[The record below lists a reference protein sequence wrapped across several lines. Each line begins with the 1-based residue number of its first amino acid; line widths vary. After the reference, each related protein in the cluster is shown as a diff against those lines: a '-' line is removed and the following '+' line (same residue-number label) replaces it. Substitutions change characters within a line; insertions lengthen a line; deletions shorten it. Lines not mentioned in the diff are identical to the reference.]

1 MNVEGSAARLGIEKH
16 VRAGTVP
23 ELSGSTTA
31 HLERATGERSP
42 ATSPGGA
49 AETVIDNLRLLAQ
62 PTVGFVHPEYG
73 TVGSLQRI
81 GVHTD
86 GSPLT
91 DMYDNAQSSRAQSS
105 RFSHLYAAG
114 HPIAKDDSGRAYV
127 VVAHTQPDGTVVSLP
142 FWNSSGGG
150 GKGSEFTGNWYH
162 YPGHSSSGWLGKL
175 FGNWRNHYGS
185 PVLQFYADQLNRHV
199 GNISG
204 PTEANYNAEA
214 AKHIGVFS
222 PQEDEDFRSDVN
234 HATWE
239 STPLRK
245 LGAGGHWAVSDW
257 LDVLSPNEKGE
268 RASRDEGWMEAM
280 NHFGRHGNWLKTG
293 LQFPVVKSMQ
303 KSWFSHAIW
312 PSGR

>member
-1 MNVEGSAARLGIEKH
+1 MSSEGSAASLGIEKH

-31 HLERATGERSP
+31 HLQGATGERSP

-73 TVGSLQRI
+73 TVGSLQSI
-81 GVHTD
+81 GVHTG

-91 DMYDNAQSSRAQSS
+91 DMYAGDGHS
-105 RFSHLYAAG
+105 G
-114 HPIAKDDSGRAYV
+114 HPIAKDSSGRSYV

-150 GKGSEFTGNWYH
+150 KKGAEFTGNWYH

-175 FGNWRNHYGS
+175 FYNWQDHYGS
-185 PVLQFYADQLNRHV
+185 PVLRFYADQLNRHV
-199 GNISG
+199 GNVSG
-204 PTEANYNAEA
+204 PSEENHNAEA

-222 PQEDEDFRSDVN
+222 PQEDEDFKADVN
-234 HATWE
+234 HATLH
-239 STPLRK
+239 STPL
-245 LGAGGHWAVSDW
+245 LGSEGKEGADHTAVSQW
-257 LDVLSPNEKGE
+257 LDALSP
-268 RASRDEGWMEAM
+268 RATGEGWMEAL
-280 NHFGRHGNWLKTG
+280 NHFGDHDNWLKTG
-293 LQFPVVKSMQ
+293 LQFPVAKSMQ
-303 KSWFSHAIW
+303 KSWFNHAIW
-312 PSGR
+312 PNGR

>member
-1 MNVEGSAARLGIEKH
+1 MSIEGSAARLGIEKH

-62 PTVGFVHPEYG
+62 PTVGFVHPEHG
-73 TVGSLQRI
+73 TVGSLQPI
-81 GVHTD
+81 GVHTG

-91 DMYDNAQSSRAQSS
+91 DMYGGDGHS
-105 RFSHLYAAG
+105 G
-114 HPIAKDDSGRAYV
+114 HPIAKDRSGRSYA

-150 GKGSEFTGNWYH
+150 KKGPEFDGGDHVGNWHH
-162 YPGHSSSGWLGKL
+162 YPGHASSGWLGKL
-175 FGNWRNHYGS
+175 FGNWENNYGS

-234 HATWE
+234 HATYM
-239 STPLRK
+239 STPLRN
-245 LGAGGHWAVSDW
+245 LGHGGHWAVSDW
-257 LDVLSPNEKGE
+257 LDALSPNAKGE
-268 RASRDEGWMEAM
+268 ARMRDFSRASVDAR
-280 NHFGRHGNWLKTG
+280 NHFGRHSNWLKTG
-293 LQFPVVKSMQ
+293 LQFPVAKSRQ
-303 KSWFSHAIW
+303 KSWFNHAIW
-312 PSGR
+312 PSGT